1 MKKLMCA
8 LAVAMSAVAFA
19 QTMQGPVKDSVR
31 RGPTPEDVAMRR
43 EFIQKITGGFVQR
56 KAKEPGVCFAVD
68 GFDPKVLEFTAS
80 ELTRVFSA
88 SVYVRSEKLPTLED
102 VRAAVRKGRD
112 RVVISICSAPGMPA
126 ILPVPDER
134 CALVNLDFLTAD
146 KPSKEKLAQ
155 RITKQAQRAFGFLC
169 APWTPAPACVMKFSP
184 NLAMLDANSGYLV
197 GPDVFMGVYRYL
209 ESLKCAPG
217 GQCTYKA
224 ACFEG
229 WAPEPTNDYQRVI
242 YEGVKSG
249 KIKPGDKPEL
259 PPRPKKK

>member
-1 MKKLMCA
+1 MKKLMFVVAAA
-8 LAVAMSAVAFA
+8 LSSLVFA
-19 QTMQGPVKDSVR
+19 QTVQKPSKDAAKKM
-31 RGPTPEDVAMRR
+31 TPEEAVAYQR
-43 EFIQKITGGFVQR
+43 EVILTITGGFLQR

-126 ILPVPDER
+126 ILPIPDER

-146 KPSKEKLAQ
+146 NPSKEKLAQ

-169 APWTPAPACVMKFSP
+169 APWTPAPACVMKVSP
-184 NLAMLDANSGYLV
+184 NLAMLDANPGYLV

-242 YEGVKSG
+242 FEGVKSG

-259 PPRPKKK
+259 PPFPKKK